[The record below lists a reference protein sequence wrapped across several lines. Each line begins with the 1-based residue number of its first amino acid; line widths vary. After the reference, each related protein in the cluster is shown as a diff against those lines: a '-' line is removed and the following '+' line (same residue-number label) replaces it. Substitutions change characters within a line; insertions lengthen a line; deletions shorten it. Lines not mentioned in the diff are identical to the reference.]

1 MKNNLKEGLE
11 KLASDL
17 YNIGEVELTKNVYRV
32 ISTLPTEDKEE
43 SNKKISSI
51 KDIELAK
58 KDLSKLFSK

>member
-1 MKNNLKEGLE
+1 MKKNLKEGLE

-17 YNIGEVELTKNVYRV
+17 YNIGEVELTKDVYRV
-32 ISTLPTEDKEE
+32 ISTIPDEEKKE